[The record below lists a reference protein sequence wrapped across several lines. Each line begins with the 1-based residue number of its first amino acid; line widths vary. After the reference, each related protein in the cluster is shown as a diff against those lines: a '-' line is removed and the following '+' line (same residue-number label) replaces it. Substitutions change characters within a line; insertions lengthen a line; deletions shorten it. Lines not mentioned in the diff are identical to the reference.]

1 MPSCVGRAGRSLP
14 RSKESGPDVTAVP
27 TNWLGAASKPMT
39 ERNDDVREDMG
50 AAEAHRGQPA
60 GTDPRGEIRALV
72 ARAQAGDQ
80 RAFEALYRQTV
91 DRIYALCL
99 RMTANPDEATELVQD
114 AYVRAWQGLGSF
126 RGDSLFTTWLH
137 RLTVN
142 LVLQERRSKGRRRA
156 REVLEGDL
164 ERFGQAA
171 CSAMPGTRVD
181 LERAIAGL
189 PAKAREVLVLRDVQ
203 GYKYDEIAGMTGVSL
218 GTVKAQIHRARGLVK
233 EALER

>member
-1 MPSCVGRAGRSLP
+1 MN
-14 RSKESGPDVTAVP
+14 D
-27 TNWLGAASKPMT
+27 
-39 ERNDDVREDMG
+39 RNDDPREDMG
-50 AAEAHRGQPA
+50 AAAAHREAPVQADA
-60 GTDPRGEIRALV
+60 GADMGALV
-72 ARAQAGDQ
+72 ARAQAGDA
-80 RAFEALYRQTV
+80 RAFEALYRRTV

-99 RMTANPDEATELVQD
+99 RMCADADEATELVQD

-126 RGDSLFTTWLH
+126 RGDSRFTTWLH

-156 REVLEGDL
+156 RETLESDL
-164 ERFGQAA
+164 ERFGRAA

-181 LERAIAGL
+181 LERAIARL
-189 PAKAREVLVLRDVQ
+189 PEKAREVLVLRDVQ
-203 GYKYDEIAGMTGVSL
+203 GYKYDEIAEMTGVSL